1 MDDGRGSK
9 VTVFKWNMDAETW
22 MPTTDYAEVIGQACD
37 SIYELGLSFIT
48 VCLHFCMICS
58 ALA

>member
-37 SIYELGLSFIT
+37 SISELGFSLRFACSF
-48 VCLHFCMICS
+48 
-58 ALA
+58 A